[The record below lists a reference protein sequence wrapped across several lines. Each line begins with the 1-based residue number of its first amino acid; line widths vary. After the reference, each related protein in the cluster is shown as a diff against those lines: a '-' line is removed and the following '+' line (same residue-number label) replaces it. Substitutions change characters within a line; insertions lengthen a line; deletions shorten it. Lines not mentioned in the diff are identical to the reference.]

1 MMTRL
6 FLKNNKFLLILKG
19 LLGFLLCSLII
30 LQNIDLIQY
39 TNSIFNLKGAVKKD
53 RIEFRVI
60 SLLDFNHDSVDSE
73 TMNQYYQMLKKEE
86 GLLLQYTHYSP
97 SKHML
102 YMDVETYQAL
112 YDQSF
117 NKEVPCVLVPE
128 NRLSEIKQIDKM
140 KVVGSNSLVGVDS
153 LRLTGYDPITDYVV
167 LYRDLIVDSHGGNF
181 AFNQGNEFI
190 LSAENEESAYKIE
203 NLLFEVK
210 EAFKKDGYSINF
222 LVNRIDQQ
230 LNYQNRNNKE
240 FLQRESL
247 QNISAVFIL
256 LSGILLLS
264 QIMILSGKK
273 LIAISLFL
281 GKKKSEIFGGMFMGM
296 ILCDVFAVLFSLPL
310 LNQHIY
316 EYSFKTCLTVFA
328 VLLLILAVLD
338 ALVLWILLYTMKSKK
353 LLFEIQQREE

>member
-1 MMTRL
+1 MITRL

-53 RIEFRVI
+53 RIEYRVI

-73 TMNQYYQMLKKEE
+73 MMNQYYQMLKKEE
-86 GLLLQYTHYSP
+86 DLLLQYTHYSP

-102 YMDVETYQAL
+102 YMDIETYQAL

-117 NKEVPCVLVPE
+117 NEEVPCVLVPE

-140 KVVGSNSLVGVDS
+140 NVVGSNSLVEADS
-153 LRLTGYDPITDYVV
+153 LRLMGYDPITDYVV
-167 LYRDLIVDSHGGNF
+167 LYRDLIVDSYGENF

-190 LSAENEESAYKIE
+190 LSVENEESVYKIE
-203 NLLFEVK
+203 NLLSEVK

-247 QNISAVFIL
+247 QNTSAIYIL

-281 GKKKSEIFGGMFMGM
+281 GKKKSEIFWGMFMGM

-310 LNQHIY
+310 LNRHIY
-316 EYSFKTCLTVFA
+316 EYSFKTGLTVFT